1 MNEIIIYKSKD
12 KKTQIDVKFEH
23 DTVWLTQQQMAEL
36 FGQTKQNISLHIS
49 NCFKEKELRSISVV
63 KESLTTAS
71 DGKKY
76 KTKFYNLDLII
87 SVGYRVKSIRG
98 TQFRQWATQ
107 RLKDY
112 LIEGVVINEKRLNQK
127 NKEIKILHD
136 GIRILSRVIE
146 EKLDTNEAYAWL
158 HQFKMGL
165 KLLDD
170 YDHET
175 LDSFGNHTK
184 NVQYP
189 SKSQYM
195 ELVDQMRSE
204 FNSTVFGKL
213 KDKSFESAITQ
224 IKQAFGKKD
233 AYPSIEEKAAMLLY
247 LIVKNHAFV
256 DGNKRIAAA
265 CFLLFLDNNGLL
277 TNRQQQPIISNE
289 ALASL
294 TLFVASSKA
303 EEMETVKKLLI
314 SVLNRNLS

>member
-23 DTVWLTQQQMAEL
+23 NTVWLTQQQMAEL
-36 FGQTKQNISLHIS
+36 FGQTKQNISLHIN

-112 LIEGVVINEKRLNQK
+112 LIEGVAINEKRLNQK

-184 NVQYP
+184 NVKYP